1 VTSPATSIPPANRD
15 ATLARVAKF
24 ESEGLRTVFDGT
36 AANGYPEEL
45 RTDKARFAG
54 FRARWLANDP
64 ASFAAVYRML
74 SNTDLT
80 PELASIKCPV
90 LVIGG
95 EFDRGRP
102 PGVVEPIAEAIPGAT
117 FKVLPTGHY
126 AGLQTPELIAAE
138 ISAFLDA
145 AGA

>member
-1 VTSPATSIPPANRD
+1 
-15 ATLARVAKF
+15 LARVDEFARNGVRIAF
-24 ESEGLRTVFDGT
+24 EAT
-36 AANGYPEEL
+36 ASNGYPEEL
-45 RTDKARFAG
+45 RGDRHRFQAW
-54 FRARWLANDP
+54 RSRWLATDP

-102 PGVVEPIAEAIPGAT
+102 PSRVEPIAKAIAGAGV
-117 FKVLPTGHY
+117 KVLAP
-126 AGLQTPELIAAE
+126 
-138 ISAFLDA
+138 
-145 AGA
+145 